1 MITKY
6 LNFINESFNNYKD
19 FILLIGP
26 PGIGKSTYIKKL
38 LKIPNKEY
46 IVINRDDIAIQ
57 IAERENITY
66 KETYSRPNKVFKKD
80 RFFVPNQDDFYKENG
95 KMYLKDYEHYGEII
109 DVPEGSYLSKICPN
123 MFLNIFK
130 INEEIE
136 RAVDEKIENAIKKKR
151 NIIIDMVNNTKYGR
165 MLFISKLC
173 NNRNYYKVK
182 AVIFNNGGKGL
193 EDILIAINKKRD
205 MILKSQNR
213 DKNIPEETIRRF
225 VKNYEPPT
233 KDEGID
239 KIINVERKLN

>member
-1 MITKY
+1 MP
-6 LNFINESFNNYKD
+6 S
-19 FILLIGP
+19 
-26 PGIGKSTYIKKL
+26 
-38 LKIPNKEY
+38 
-46 IVINRDDIAIQ
+46 
-57 IAERENITY
+57 
-66 KETYSRPNKVFKKD
+66 
-80 RFFVPNQDDFYKENG
+80 
-95 KMYLKDYEHYGEII
+95 
-109 DVPEGSYLSKICPN
+109 
-123 MFLNIFK
+123 
-130 INEEIE
+130 
-136 RAVDEKIENAIKKKR
+136 KKKR